1 MQFNSITFLIFY
13 VIFFGVYWALA
24 RRLRVQNVMLL
35 IAGYI
40 FYGWWDWRFLSLLI
54 ITTLTSYSTA
64 IMAWRSHARLWTT
77 INIVVNLAILL
88 CFKYF
93 NFFSENMSRLLQAF
107 GWNVDTFTIE
117 VLLPIGISFYTF
129 QAISYSVDVYRR
141 TLSPERNIVT
151 FATYL
156 SFFPQLLAGP
166 IERGADII
174 PQLAH
179 RRVWDY
185 ELACRGARETLWGLF
200 KKIVIADNCGVIVN
214 RIFSEGGDAD
224 SLHLTV
230 GAILFSIQIY
240 TDFSGYCNIARG
252 LAAMLGIRLM
262 VNFRYPGF
270 ARTPADFWHRWHISL
285 MSWFRD
291 YIYIPL
297 GGSRSGR
304 WRTALNI
311 MIVFA
316 LSGIWHGAS
325 WNFVLWGVAWGI
337 VMIAGRA
344 AGLRRYA
351 AGDIPTTG
359 ARDMAAIC
367 MMGWVTVMTFV
378 LFRITDGLDHAWH
391 IISHTWFTVAL
402 TMFGAWAGITLFSR
416 MGRRAW
422 MLVTCVIAAV
432 IGYTWGLRGGGEAIT
447 LIIRLIFPISVTV
460 MFAAEWHG
468 RRDAFALER
477 TPSGNSLTRLAVYW
491 ALLLVIM
498 ISNPSD
504 ADFIYYQF

>member
-1 MQFNSITFLIFY
+1 MQFNSITFLVFY
-13 VIFFGVYWALA
+13 VVFFGVYWALA
-24 RRLRVQNVMLL
+24 RRLRAQNVVLL
-35 IAGYI
+35 LAGYI
-40 FYGWWDWRFLSLLI
+40 FYGWWDWRFLSLLV
-54 ITTLTSYSTA
+54 ITTLSSYSTA
-64 IMAWRSHARLWTT
+64 LMASRSHAKMWTA

-93 NFFSENMSRLLQAF
+93 NFFSENLTRLLQTF
-107 GWNVDTFTIE
+107 GWNVDAFTIE

-129 QAISYSVDVYRR
+129 QAISYSIDVYRR
-141 TLSPERNIVT
+141 SLEPERNVVV
-151 FATYL
+151 FAAYL

-166 IERGADII
+166 IERGSDII
-174 PQLAH
+174 PQLAR

-185 ELACRGARETLWGLF
+185 DLACRGARETLWGLF
-200 KKIVIADNCGVIVN
+200 KKIVIADNCGAIVN
-214 RIFSEGGDAD
+214 RLFSEGSSAD
-224 SLHLTV
+224 PLHLTI

-240 TDFSGYCNIARG
+240 SDFSGYCNIARG

-311 MIVFA
+311 MIVFT

-325 WNFVLWGVAWGI
+325 WNFVLWGVAWGV

-344 AGLRRYA
+344 MKLKRYA
-351 AGDIPTTG
+351 VGDVPTTG
-359 ARDMAAIC
+359 ARDMWAIC
-367 MMGWVTVMTFV
+367 VMGWVTVMTFV
-378 LFRITDGLDHAWH
+378 LFRIADGLDHAWL
-391 IISHTWFTVAL
+391 IISHAWWGTAL
-402 TMFGAWAGITLFSR
+402 AAVGAWAVITAVCRL
-416 MGRRAW
+416 GRRAW
-422 MLVTCVIAAV
+422 TVPVCAVVAAIA
-432 IGYTWGLRGGGEAIT
+432 YTWSARGGGDAIA
-447 LIIRLIFPISVTV
+447 LIIKLIFPISVAV
-460 MFAAEWHG
+460 MFIAEWRG
-468 RRDAFALER
+468 RRQSFALDQMPEGK
-477 TPSGNSLTRLAVYW
+477 PIARLAVYW
-491 ALLLVIM
+491 TLLLVIM
-498 ISNPSD
+498 ISNQSD